1 MDTENENEFDLSKD
15 SPAVSD
21 TFDVTPL
28 VDVAFLLLIFFMMT
42 AKVGMKSDV
51 EQPRALTGDAVQSSR
66 VVIIL
71 AKTSPV
77 GDALL
82 YRGDSTA
89 EANQI
94 AGDLKT
100 QEDEIQR
107 YIEHEVVQRPEIIG
121 IVIKGDKRLK
131 QKYVA
136 MISRAATAGGGGRPL
151 YIGVDQD

>member
-1 MDTENENEFDLSKD
+1 MDIETENEIDLSKD

-51 EQPRALTGDAVQSSR
+51 EQPRALTGEAVKSSQA
-66 VVIIL
+66 VIIL
-71 AKTSPV
+71 AKTSTV
-77 GDALL
+77 GEAAL

-89 EANQI
+89 DADLIE
-94 AGDLKT
+94 GDLKT
-100 QEDEIQR
+100 QEVEIQR
-107 YIEHEVVQRPEIIG
+107 YIEHEVVQRPEITG
-121 IVIKGDKRLK
+121 IIIKGDKRLK

-136 MISRAATAGGGGRPL
+136 MISRAANAGGGGRQV
-151 YIGVDQD
+151 YVGVDEE